1 MSNNFLTVNEIAK
14 ESLMRLQNNLV
25 MASLVHKD
33 FSDEFANKGD
43 TVNVRK
49 PATFVAKDFTSTI
62 DTQGIAEQAVGVKL
76 DKIAD
81 VSVEVT
87 SKQLALNVQDFG
99 EQIVEGAMQ
108 ALAQKIDADLLEL
121 YADVPYT
128 SGTAGTTPAALS
140 DLANAGKVLNANKVP
155 FGNRNLVI
163 DPEAQAKLV
172 ILDAITNADKAGTTD
187 GLRNANLGRVLG
199 LDTYLDQNVV
209 NHAKGT
215 LAAGTGK
222 TIQLDAEV
230 DEGATTLKFKASEGD
245 LTGTAKVG
253 DIFTIADAEGQ
264 YTITEVSA
272 LSGGKQVVKFY
283 PACIGGFSTGKNVT
297 FVANHTANVAFHKN
311 AFALVNRPQALPLG
325 GAEGYVANF
334 DGLSIRV
341 TMGYTMSSKIN
352 TISFDVLYGV
362 KTLDPNLAVRVLG

>member
-1 MSNNFLTVNEIAK
+1 MSNTFLTSDLIAK

-25 MASLVHKD
+25 MGSLVYKD
-33 FSDEFANKGD
+33 FSDEYANRGD

-49 PATFVAKDFTSTI
+49 PATFIADEFATSVNVQDI
-62 DTQGIAEQAVGVKL
+62 NEGAVPVKL

-87 SKQLALNVQDFG
+87 SKQLSLNIEDFG
-99 EQIVEGAMQ
+99 SQVVEGAMQ
-108 ALAQKIDADLLEL
+108 ALAQKIDADLLGL

-128 SGTAGTTPAALS
+128 TGTAGTTPTT
-140 DLANAGKVLNANKVP
+140 LANISNVAKVLNTNKVP
-155 FGNRNLVI
+155 FGNRNLVVN
-163 DPEAQAKLV
+163 PEAQASLV
-172 ILDAITNADKAGTTD
+172 IIDSIIHADKSGDTQA
-187 GLRNANLGRVLG
+187 LRDANIGRVLG
-199 LDTYLDQNVV
+199 LDTYIDQNVKT
-209 NHAKGT
+209 HAKGT

-297 FVANHTANVAFHKN
+297 FVANHTANVGFHKN
-311 AFALVNRPQALPLG
+311 AFALVNRPMALPMG
-325 GAEGYVANF
+325 GADGYVANY

-341 TMGYTMSSKIN
+341 TMGYNMSSKVN
-352 TISFDVLYGV
+352 TVSFDVLYGV
-362 KTLDPNLAVRVLG
+362 KTLDPDLAVRMLG